1 MSEPLG
7 DTGNDRSAEY
17 ILETDL
23 DASPDTVWRALS
35 EPALREA
42 WLGEAGEVVEALP
55 PEQLTL
61 RCGEEAPSGLVTCTV
76 SPGGDGGAHL
86 TIVHRRE
93 AEVILL
99 AARAASN
106 TVWKMAA

>member
-42 WLGEAGEVVEALP
+42 WLAPCAADDPL
-55 PEQLTL
+55 QHRLLRSRLT
-61 RCGEEAPSGLVTCTV
+61 
-76 SPGGDGGAHL
+76 GAF
-86 TIVHRRE
+86 
-93 AEVILL
+93 
-99 AARAASN
+99 
-106 TVWKMAA
+106 